1 MPNQYRNQLQGVGFE
16 NDLHNRPA
24 FTCYSGIHYHSIF
37 KARVKP
43 AGYLL
48 LRRPRTRMSADGMSG
63 KLTTVVVT
71 AGSRISADNSP
82 KRSSS
87 MIHYL
92 SPSEIVL
99 WACAAAGQAIL
110 SFLLF
115 KSASGQRYPA
125 FSHYVYYVTAKSIVL
140 FYIACSY
147 KYAIYFWAYYPASF
161 LACLLMVPV
170 IMEIFLRVYGPAR
183 ALPAGT
189 IRALQTWILPS
200 CAMVLIGAAT
210 FQIGHNATYIVR
222 IMATAERMLIS
233 AILVFLLVLLGY
245 STRLGLSWRSRIAG
259 VAIGFVLFLSFNVV
273 SAFFR
278 GNAPPWLARITG
290 SFRQLSYLLVFIY
303 WCWRFRNSE
312 PVVQL
317 SSQQTQLIKDEL
329 MKVRQEGPCGI
340 RT

>member
-1 MPNQYRNQLQGVGFE
+1 MTSMPPIMSMPNQYRNQLQGVGFE

-170 IMEIFLRVYGPAR
+170 IMEDSSLVRYGAHWR
-183 ALPAGT
+183 RNLPDRSQCDLYSPHHGYRGT
-189 IRALQTWILPS
+189 NANFRHTGISTGTSGLFDQTGPELAIKDCRS
-200 CAMVLIGAAT
+200 C
-210 FQIGHNATYIVR
+210 H
-222 IMATAERMLIS
+222 
-233 AILVFLLVLLGY
+233 
-245 STRLGLSWRSRIAG
+245 
-259 VAIGFVLFLSFNVV
+259 
-273 SAFFR
+273 
-278 GNAPPWLARITG
+278 
-290 SFRQLSYLLVFIY
+290 
-303 WCWRFRNSE
+303 RFRSVSE
-312 PVVQL
+312 L
-317 SSQQTQLIKDEL
+317 
-329 MKVRQEGPCGI
+329 
-340 RT
+340 